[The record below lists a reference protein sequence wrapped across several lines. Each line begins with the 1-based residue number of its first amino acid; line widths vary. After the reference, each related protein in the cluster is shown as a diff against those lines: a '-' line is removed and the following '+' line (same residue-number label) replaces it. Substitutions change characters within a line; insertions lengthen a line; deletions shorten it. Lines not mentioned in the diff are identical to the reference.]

1 MIIFYDKNV
10 GKKNIKKIFFML
22 IWCPTCFNKWHFQ
35 KEKDC
40 RIQKLSFFLFEKQNF
55 KNLCFCFLEEQNEAK
70 SWWYFKFN
78 FYYYYYYFSWCSH
91 FYLGSVLVV
100 LSDYLFCCRYEELH
114 LKTNHL
120 DIHSVK
126 TVKSLLRLADFIE
139 RKSRS
144 VTHFLKRKLKLML
157 FGSDT
162 CAIIL
167 SHDLLLSIIWCP

>member
-1 MIIFYDKNV
+1 MTLSKRKN
-10 GKKNIKKIFFML
+10 
-22 IWCPTCFNKWHFQ
+22 
-35 KEKDC
+35 C
-40 RIQKLSFFLFEKQNF
+40 RIKKLSFFLYEKQNF
-55 KNLCFCFLEEQNEAK
+55 KNLCFGFLEEQSEEK

-78 FYYYYYYFSWCSH
+78 FYYYYCNFSWCSH

-114 LKTNHL
+114 LKSNHL

-139 RKSRS
+139 RRS
-144 VTHFLKRKLKLML
+144 INVIHFLKRKLKLML

>member
-1 MIIFYDKNV
+1 MTNV

-22 IWCPTCFNKWHFQ
+22 IWCPTCFNKWRFQ
-35 KEKDC
+35 KEKNC
-40 RIQKLSFFLFEKQNF
+40 RIKKLSFFLYEKQNF
-55 KNLCFCFLEEQNEAK
+55 KNLCFGFLEEQNEAK
-70 SWWYFKFN
+70 SGWYIKFN
-78 FYYYYYYFSWCSH
+78 FYYYYYYFSWCSL

-100 LSDYLFCCRYEELH
+100 LYDYLFCCRYEELH
-114 LKTNHL
+114 LKSNHL

-139 RKSRS
+139 RRS
-144 VTHFLKRKLKLML
+144 ISVIHFLKRKLKLML

>member
-1 MIIFYDKNV
+1 MTNV

-22 IWCPTCFNKWHFQ
+22 IWCPTCFNKWRFQ
-35 KEKDC
+35 KERDC

-55 KNLCFCFLEEQNEAK
+55 KNLCFGFLEEQNEAK
-70 SWWYFKFN
+70 SWWYIKFN

-91 FYLGSVLVV
+91 FYLGSVLVI
-100 LSDYLFCCRYEELH
+100 LSDYLFCCRSEELH
-114 LKTNHL
+114 LKSNHL

-139 RKSRS
+139 RKSIS
-144 VTHFLKRKLKLML
+144 VAHLLKRKLKLML

-167 SHDLLLSIIWCP
+167 SHDLLLSIIWCS